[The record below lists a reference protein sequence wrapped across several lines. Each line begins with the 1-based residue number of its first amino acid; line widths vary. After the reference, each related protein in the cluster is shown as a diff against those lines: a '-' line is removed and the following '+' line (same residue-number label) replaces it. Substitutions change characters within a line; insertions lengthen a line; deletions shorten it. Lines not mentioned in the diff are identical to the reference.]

1 MVFGVPG
8 LGASLQVLAALGV
21 VRRLT
26 RLPISLLL
34 GGLGGALVLLTCKM
48 LDDSLIPGEGGGLW
62 GRGYVWV
69 MGWVLGWVVGRGMGW
84 GMGGMGWGTGGGK
97 E

>member
-48 LDDSLIPGEGGGLW
+48 LDDSLIPGEGGG
-62 GRGYVWV
+62 GY
-69 MGWVLGWVVGRGMGW
+69 
-84 GMGGMGWGTGGGK
+84 GGGAMCGLWDGFWVGLC
-97 E
+97 